1 MYELYNSIL
10 VRPHLDV
17 IQRRYVNGKYHRLTA
32 NVSIESSSF
41 PFLYLSLS
49 LSLSLYLSKSMIPK
63 HYTWTIHVAIVIFS
77 VNVRWIL
84 RLFVI
89 TILSTSL

>member
-17 IQRRYVNGKYHRLTA
+17 VQRRYVKYHRLTA

-41 PFLYLSLS
+41 LFLYLYLSLS
-49 LSLSLYLSKSMIPK
+49 LSFSFSLYLSRSMIPK
-63 HYTWTIHVAIVIFS
+63 HYT
-77 VNVRWIL
+77 
-84 RLFVI
+84 
-89 TILSTSL
+89 

>member
-17 IQRRYVNGKYHRLTA
+17 IQRRYVNGKYHRLTT

-41 PFLYLSLS
+41 PFLYLYPLFLSFSLFIEVDDPKI
-49 LSLSLYLSKSMIPK
+49 LYLNNPSGYSD
-63 HYTWTIHVAIVIFS
+63 IFS
-77 VNVRWIL
+77 
-84 RLFVI
+84 
-89 TILSTSL
+89 